1 MTLMLVNSSSIR
13 AVGYDGHTLSV
24 QFHTSDTVYD
34 HHGVPYSVYAELMN
48 ASSRSVRTTTNISG
62 ENINERDQFQSRQNQ
77 IVAAGNG

>member
-48 ASSRSVRTTTNISG
+48 ASSMG
-62 ENINERDQFQSRQNQ
+62 AYYNQ
-77 IVAAGNG
+77 HIRGKYK